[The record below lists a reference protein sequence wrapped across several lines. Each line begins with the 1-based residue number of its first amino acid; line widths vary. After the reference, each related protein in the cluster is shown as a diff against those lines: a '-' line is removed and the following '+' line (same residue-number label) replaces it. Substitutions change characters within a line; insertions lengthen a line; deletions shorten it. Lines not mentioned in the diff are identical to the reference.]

1 MTTFLPFAFIALS
14 TVALFSAIAFLW
26 ASLRSILAGEHG
38 KYVRQSEA
46 TRARAEL
53 VIEKDAVLRSLKD
66 LEFERAVGKLSDE
79 DFARLDAQ
87 FRAKAKI
94 ILKQLDDD
102 LKEHR
107 DKAQKLLDEELRQL
121 SAPEKKE

>member
-38 KYVRQSEA
+38 KYVQQSA
-46 TRARAEL
+46 AMRARAEL
-53 VIEKDAVLRSLKD
+53 VIEKDALLRSLKD

-107 DKAQKLLDEELRQL
+107 DKAQKLLDEELRQVA
-121 SAPEKKE
+121 APEKKA